1 MFRDVNIFSNKCLI
15 CNVKDIYKYNICNDC
30 YCNLEEYRDSL
41 DYKFKYLDEIYI
53 NYYYNNFLK
62 EIVVDFKYNEK
73 TYLDRFFG
81 EMYINKIFEEKL
93 NKEYSLITYIPMT
106 KYYEN
111 KRGYNQSKL
120 ISEYISKNTLIE
132 TKELLYKNR
141 NNKRQKDLSK
151 EERYENVR
159 DIFSCR
165 EDVSDKNILI
175 IDDIVT
181 TGYTLDFAAKALKEL
196 GAKKVAAIVAATHR
210 SL

>member
-41 DYKFKYLDEIYI
+41 DYKFKYLDEIYV

-120 ISEYISKNTLIE
+120 ICEYISENTLIG

-141 NNKRQKDLSK
+141 NNKKQKDLSK

-175 IDDIVT
+175 VDDIVT

>member
-15 CNVKDIYKYNICNDC
+15 CNVKEIYKYNICNDC

-120 ISEYISKNTLIE
+120 ISEYISENTLIG

-181 TGYTLDFAAKALKEL
+181 TGYTLDYAAKALKEL

>member
-15 CNVKDIYKYNICNDC
+15 CNVKEIYKYNICNDC

-120 ISEYISKNTLIE
+120 ISEYISENTLIG

>member
-73 TYLDRFFG
+73 TYLNRFFG

>member
-73 TYLDRFFG
+73 TYLNRFFG

-93 NKEYSLITYIPMT
+93 NKKYSLITYIPMT

-151 EERYENVR
+151 EERYGNVR

>member
-120 ISEYISKNTLIE
+120 ICEYISENTLIG

>member
-15 CNVKDIYKYNICNDC
+15 CNAKDIYKYNICNDC

-73 TYLDRFFG
+73 TYLNRFFG

>member
-41 DYKFKYLDEIYI
+41 DYKFKYLDEIYV

-120 ISEYISKNTLIE
+120 ICEYISKNTLIE

>member
-41 DYKFKYLDEIYI
+41 DYKFKYLDEIYV

-93 NKEYSLITYIPMT
+93 NKKYSLITYIPMT

>member
-41 DYKFKYLDEIYI
+41 DYKFKYLDEIYV

-73 TYLDRFFG
+73 TYLNRFFG